1 MIKLTLLCAIAM
13 TYPGAI
19 ATAAA
24 QAWLPQ
30 KSVEIVAG
38 SAAGGSNDKTARIM
52 ERIFTTNKLAPV
64 PLVVINKPG
73 GGGSIAY
80 SYVSQKPGDA
90 HALYI
95 ASSGLLSNNIL
106 GSSKLSHHDFTPVVS
121 LYEDYAVFM
130 VRAESPIK
138 SGRELADRLKKDP
151 RSVVIGFANAFGSS
165 RHVASGLLLKSL
177 GGNARDL
184 KPVVFKGSAEA
195 IIAMLGGHIDVA
207 VAGAVNAVAHVN
219 NGTVRVIGVA
229 SPVRLT
235 GSLAAAP
242 TWKEQG
248 ADFAYGN
255 WRAIFAPKGLT
266 PAQIVFWEAA
276 LRKMAQ
282 APEWKDDLEKN
293 YWSDNFAG
301 SAQLAKDL
309 EADYAYLK
317 TVLLDLGLAR

>member
-1 MIKLTLLCAIAM
+1 MIQLTLYALAVAL
-13 TYPGAI
+13 TSASSV
-19 ATAAA
+19 AAA
-24 QAWLPQ
+24 QAWSPQ
-30 KSVEIVAG
+30 KNVEIVAG

-64 PLVVINKPG
+64 PMVVINKPG

-80 SYVSQKPGDA
+80 TYVSQKPGDA

-106 GSSKLSHHDFTPVVS
+106 GSSPLGHRDFTPVVS

-130 VRAESPIK
+130 VRTESPIRT
-138 SGRELADRLKKDP
+138 GRDLAERLKKDP
-151 RSVVIGFANAFGSS
+151 RSVVVGFANAFGSS
-165 RHVASGLLLKSL
+165 RHVASGLLIKSL

-195 IIAMLGGHIDVA
+195 ITAMLGGHIDVA
-207 VAGAVNAVAHVN
+207 VAGAVNAIAHVN
-219 NGTVRVIGVA
+219 SGAARVIGVA
-229 SPVRLT
+229 SPARLA
-235 GSLAAAP
+235 GPLATAP

-248 ADFAYGN
+248 ADFTYGN
-255 WRAIFAPKGLT
+255 WRAIFAPKGLNA
-266 PAQIVFWEAA
+266 AQLAFWEDA

-282 APEWKDDLEKN
+282 AQEWKDDLEKN

-301 SAQLAKDL
+301 SAQLARDL
-309 EADYAYLK
+309 ETDYSYLK
-317 TVLLDLGLAR
+317 GVLLDLGLVR

>member
-1 MIKLTLLCAIAM
+1 MRLTHCALAIVLA
-13 TYPGAI
+13 GA
-19 ATAAA
+19 ATTAVA
-24 QAWLPQ
+24 QVWSPQ
-30 KSVEIVAG
+30 KNVEIVAG
-38 SAAGGSNDKTARIM
+38 SAPGGSNDKTARIM
-52 ERIFTTNKLAPV
+52 ERIINANKLV
-64 PLVVINKPG
+64 PASLVVVNKPG

-80 SYVSQKPGDA
+80 TYVSQKPGDA

-106 GSSKLSHHDFTPVVS
+106 GASKLSHRDFTPVVS

-138 SGRELADRLKKDP
+138 SGRDLADRLKKDP
-151 RSVVIGFANAFGSS
+151 RSVVLGFANAFGSS
-165 RHVASGLLLKSL
+165 RHVASGLLIKSL

-195 IIAMLGGHIDVA
+195 ITAMLGGHVDVA
-207 VAGAVNAVAHVN
+207 VAGAVNAVSHVN

-229 SPVRLT
+229 APARLT
-235 GSLAAAP
+235 GALAATP

-248 ADFAYGN
+248 ADFVYGN

-266 PAQIVFWEAA
+266 PAQVAFWEDA

-293 YWSDNFAG
+293 YWSDNFGG
-301 SAQLAKDL
+301 SAQLAKEL
-309 EADYAYLK
+309 ESDYAYLK

>member
-1 MIKLTLLCAIAM
+1 MTKLMLCAIAVAFA
-13 TYPGAI
+13 GA
-19 ATAAA
+19 AGTAGA
-24 QAWLPQ
+24 QAWSPQ
-30 KSVEIVAG
+30 KNVEIVAG
-38 SAAGGSNDKTARIM
+38 SAPGGSNDKTARTM
-52 ERIFTTNKLAPV
+52 ERIFTANKLAPV
-64 PLVVINKPG
+64 PLIVINKPG

-80 SYVSQKPGDA
+80 TYVSQKPGDA
-90 HALYI
+90 HSLYI

-106 GSSKLSHHDFTPVVS
+106 GSSKLGHRDFTPVAS

-130 VRAESPIK
+130 VRTESPIK
-138 SGRELADRLKKDP
+138 SGRELAERLKKDP
-151 RSVVIGFANAFGSS
+151 RSVVVGFANAFGSS
-165 RHVASGLLLKSL
+165 RHVASGLLIKSL

-195 IIAMLGGHIDVA
+195 ITAMLGGHIDVA

-229 SPVRLT
+229 APERLT
-235 GSLAAAP
+235 GTLAGTP

-248 ADFAYGN
+248 ADFVYGN
-255 WRAIFAPKGLT
+255 WRATFGPRGLT
-266 PAQIVFWEAA
+266 AAQVSFWEDA

-309 EADYAYLK
+309 ETDYAYLK
-317 TVLLDLGLAR
+317 TVLQDLGLAR

>member
-1 MIKLTLLCAIAM
+1 MLPLMLCVIAITLAG
-13 TYPGAI
+13 TT
-19 ATAAA
+19 ATTAA

-30 KSVEIVAG
+30 RNVEIVAG

-52 ERIFTTNKLAPV
+52 ERIFTTHKLAPV

-73 GGGSIAY
+73 GGSSIAY
-80 SYVSQKPGDA
+80 TYVSQKPGDA

-106 GSSKLSHHDFTPVVS
+106 GSSTLGHRDFTPVVS

-130 VRAESPIK
+130 VRTESPIK
-138 SGRELADRLKKDP
+138 TGRDLAERLKKDP
-151 RSVVIGFANAFGSS
+151 RSVVVGFANAFGSS
-165 RHVASGLLLKSL
+165 RHVASGLLIKSL

-195 IIAMLGGHIDVA
+195 ITAMLGGHIDVA

-229 SPVRLT
+229 APVRLL
-235 GSLAAAP
+235 GPLATAP

-266 PAQIVFWEAA
+266 PAQIAFWEDA
-276 LRKMAQ
+276 LRKMVQ

-309 EADYAYLK
+309 ESDYAYLK